1 MVGAQGRTGGAV
13 GDAGR
18 NGKAAP
24 PAADATR
31 KDRCVGS
38 VHGPEIGNLGGND
51 VIEDAEAKVNHG
63 SRLDLVSKGDA
74 GLPHEEWC
82 GEKQSAHPCLY
93 GLVERLVDAMR
104 KIEERSGRARE

>member
-1 MVGAQGRTGGAV
+1 
-13 GDAGR
+13 
-18 NGKAAP
+18 
-24 PAADATR
+24 
-31 KDRCVGS
+31 
-38 VHGPEIGNLGGND
+38 
-51 VIEDAEAKVNHG
+51 VNHG